1 MRRAVR
7 NPSGSK
13 AESDDEA
20 PAAKTQTVVRSALPA
35 RIAVLFVSTPNQPM
49 RLPPAAK
56 AMAVELTVSAGAACA
71 TVSESVDIFLSRV
84 YSSIDLQ

>member
-1 MRRAVR
+1 
-7 NPSGSK
+7 
-13 AESDDEA
+13 
-20 PAAKTQTVVRSALPA
+20 
-35 RIAVLFVSTPNQPM
+35 M